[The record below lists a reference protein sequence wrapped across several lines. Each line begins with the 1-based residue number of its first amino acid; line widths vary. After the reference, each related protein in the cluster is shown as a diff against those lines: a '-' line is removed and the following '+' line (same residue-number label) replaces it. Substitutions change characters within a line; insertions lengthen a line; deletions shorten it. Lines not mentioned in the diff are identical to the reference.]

1 MDKELQ
7 WKYARLVVK
16 KGLNLQKGQ
25 MLVILA
31 PTECADFVRIV
42 TEIAFQCGAGDV
54 AVNWRDEKFERTRFM
69 NAPDEAFDNY
79 PEWQKLLY
87 TSNAEKNASF
97 LSIAAND
104 PGLLA
109 DVNPQRLSRA
119 IKAKNIALES
129 YMERLMS
136 NRNTWCVIAL
146 PAEPWAVKVFPGLA
160 GNEAVRKLSEAIIK
174 AVRADN
180 DDPVAAWQE
189 HLLRL
194 KGNVDFMNSHSFKY
208 LHYKNSIGT
217 DLTIELPENHLWLG
231 GSDYTPEGVE
241 FIANMPTEEIYTLPA
256 KNGVSGIAVGSM
268 PLYYNGNIIENFRLE
283 FQNGRITGY
292 SAEKGLETLK
302 TIIETDEGSHYLG
315 EVALVSADSPIS
327 RSKIL
332 FYNTLFD
339 ENASCHLAIGKAYPT
354 CLKGCGVY
362 GREELEKAGVNDSL
376 VHVDFMIGTEDLYI
390 TGIKAS
396 GEEVPVFRRGCF
408 VTVHSS

>member
-1 MDKELQ
+1 MDKELL

-16 KGLNLQKGQ
+16 TGLNLQKGQ
-25 MLVILA
+25 ILVILA
-31 PTECADFVRIV
+31 PTYCADFVRIV
-42 TEIAFQCGAGDV
+42 TETAFKCGAKDV
-54 AVNWRDEKFERTRFM
+54 VVDWRDEKFEKIRYK
-69 NAPDEAFDNY
+69 NAPDDVFDSY

-97 LSIAAND
+97 LAIAADD

-109 DVNPQRLSRA
+109 DVNPQRLSRS
-119 IKAKNIALES
+119 IKAKDTALES

-136 NRNTWCVIAL
+136 NRNTWCVMAL
-146 PAEPWAVKVFPGLA
+146 PAEPWAVKVFPGLPV
-160 GNEAVRKLSEAIIK
+160 NEAVGKLSEAIIK
-174 AVRADN
+174 AVRADTN
-180 DDPVAAWQE
+180 DPVAAWQE

-194 KGNVDFMNSHSFKY
+194 KRNMDFMNSHRFKY
-208 LHYKNSIGT
+208 LHYRNSIGT
-217 DLTIELPENHLWLG
+217 DLIIELPENHMWLG

-256 KNGVSGIAVGSM
+256 KNGVNGIAVGSM
-268 PLYYNGNIIENFRLE
+268 PLNYNGNIIENFRLE

-302 TIIETDEGSHYLG
+302 TIIGMDEGSHYLG
-315 EVALVSADSPIS
+315 EVALVPGDSPIS
-327 RSKIL
+327 KSKIL

-354 CLKGCGVY
+354 CLKGSECY

-376 VHVDFMIGTEDLYI
+376 VHVDFMIGTEDLDI
-390 TGIKAS
+390 MGVKAS
-396 GEEVPVFRRGCF
+396 GEEVPVFKHGRF
-408 VTVHSS
+408 I